1 MSSPLLRRKKKKKN
15 PIRHGVDDDAPSAD
29 ASAAGASG
37 GAALDGW
44 ETASNP
50 SSRNPV
56 ERLNGRVSAASPPA
70 SAASPRPSAA
80 ASAARRPSLDS
91 PAGDLG
97 EMGWLD
103 RLGEQYP
110 APGSGGSGDE

>member
-1 MSSPLLRRKKKKKN
+1 MGRPTKRISEPTKFAFTA
-15 PIRHGVDDDAPSAD
+15 V
-29 ASAAGASG
+29 G
-37 GAALDGW
+37 G
-44 ETASNP
+44 P
-50 SSRNPV
+50 K
-56 ERLNGRVSAASPPA
+56 
-70 SAASPRPSAA
+70 RPSAA
-80 ASAARRPSLDS
+80 ASVARRPSLDS

>member
-1 MSSPLLRRKKKKKN
+1 MRKSYMLRPMGLRPWGPQTRLETNYFHSP
-15 PIRHGVDDDAPSAD
+15 
-29 ASAAGASG
+29 
-37 GAALDGW
+37 
-44 ETASNP
+44 
-50 SSRNPV
+50 
-56 ERLNGRVSAASPPA
+56 SP
-70 SAASPRPSAA
+70 
-80 ASAARRPSLDS
+80 ARRPSLDS